1 MNKLG
6 RALYRTFIDYDNFND
21 NFYDNFMK
29 LVLFASAIVRLSS
42 YCILTLSIIYVNTS
56 ENELKMQAGTFC
68 IKMLL

>member
-6 RALYRTFIDYDNFND
+6 RALYRTFIDYD

-56 ENELKMQAGTFC
+56 ENELKMQVGTFC
-68 IKMLL
+68 VKMLL

>member
-6 RALYRTFIDYDNFND
+6 RALYRTFIDYD

-56 ENELKMQAGTFC
+56 ENELKMQARTFC

>member
-6 RALYRTFIDYDNFND
+6 RALYRTFIDYD

-42 YCILTLSIIYVNTS
+42 YCILTISIIYVNTS

>member
-6 RALYRTFIDYDNFND
+6 RALYRTFIDYD

-42 YCILTLSIIYVNTS
+42 YCILTLSIIYVNTA

>member
-6 RALYRTFIDYDNFND
+6 RALYRTFIDYD

>member
-6 RALYRTFIDYDNFND
+6 RALYRTFIDYD

-42 YCILTLSIIYVNTS
+42 YCILTLSIIYVNTP
-56 ENELKMQAGTFC
+56 ENELKMQAGTFYV
-68 IKMLL
+68 KMLL

>member
-6 RALYRTFIDYDNFND
+6 RALYRTFIDYD

-68 IKMLL
+68 VKMLL

>member
-6 RALYRTFIDYDNFND
+6 RALYRTFIDYD

-56 ENELKMQAGTFC
+56 ENELKMRNRTFFVK
-68 IKMLL
+68 ITL